1 MKRQTLQSGPMRI
14 EISVD
19 GTQLRTVAF
28 PKTIPPDLDAGH
40 LQKLIAMLSEFDIA
54 FDEAPPFHRKVWQR
68 LRKIPWG
75 SALTY
80 GEMAAAVGSPRGFRA
95 VGQACAANLLP
106 IIVPCHRVLAQAGLG
121 GFSGGLDWKRKLL
134 ELESAD

>member
-1 MKRQTLQSGPMRI
+1 MKHRTLKSGPLRI
-14 EISVD
+14 EIGVEGS
-19 GTQLRTVAF
+19 QLRTVDF
-28 PKTIPPDLDAGH
+28 PKTVPPDIEAVH
-40 LQKLIAMLSEFDIA
+40 LRALLAMLGEFEIA

-80 GEMAAAVGSPRGFRA
+80 SEMAAAVGSPKASRA

-106 IIVPCHRVLAQAGLG
+106 IIVPCHRILAQDGLG

-134 ELESAD
+134 ELETEK

>member
-1 MKRQTLQSGPMRI
+1 MKHRTLKSGPLRI
-14 EISVD
+14 EIGVEGS
-19 GTQLRTVAF
+19 QLRTVDF
-28 PKTIPPDLDAGH
+28 PKTVPPDIEAGH
-40 LQKLIAMLSEFDIA
+40 LRELLAMLGEFEIA

-80 GEMAAAVGSPRGFRA
+80 SEMAAAVGSPKASRA

-106 IIVPCHRVLAQAGLG
+106 IIVPCHRILAQDGLG

-134 ELESAD
+134 ELETEK